1 MGMDEL
7 LVDTDVFID
16 HLRAFRRLDAREER
30 LAYSVVTRAELFSGR
45 EADRD
50 GIELLLAPFSEHP
63 VDRAIAERAGL
74 VRRTAQLALPDA
86 LIAATA
92 LERGLELMTRNFGH
106 FERVD
111 GLSLRSPA

>member
-7 LVDTDVFID
+7 LVDTGVFID

-63 VDRAIAERAGL
+63 L
-74 VRRTAQLALPDA
+74 TA
-86 LIAATA
+86 
-92 LERGLELMTRNFGH
+92 R
-106 FERVD
+106 
-111 GLSLRSPA
+111 LRSGQGGFAGPPNSRCPTR